1 VGIGVP
7 LAFIPA
13 ALGTWT
19 LKGGMTVLHLGD
31 NLRTINHRD
40 RTEVIGTVGLAFTY

>member
-1 VGIGVP
+1 
-7 LAFIPA
+7 
-13 ALGTWT
+13 
-19 LKGGMTVLHLGD
+19 MTVLHLGD